1 VYGHRARITTLAFSE
16 NGWLASGNIDQKIF
30 IHNFEDRKVEIPL
43 AHRMAAISG
52 LEWTSETRLMSSA
65 QDGTLKTWEI
75 SFN

>member
-1 VYGHRARITTLAFSE
+1 MKSRKRISSQFLSTITNSL
-16 NGWLASGNIDQKIF
+16 SGNIDQKIF